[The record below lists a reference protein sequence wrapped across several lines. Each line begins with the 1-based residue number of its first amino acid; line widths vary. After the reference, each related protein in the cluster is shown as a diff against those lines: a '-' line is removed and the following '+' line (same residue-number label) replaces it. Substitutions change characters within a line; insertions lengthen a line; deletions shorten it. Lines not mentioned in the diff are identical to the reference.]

1 MVLSNSIE
9 KLKSISRRSVA
20 LAVLGCL
27 SAILLIAQSYQGGVR
42 GTVTDSTGAPVPN
55 AKVILTNDGTGE
67 ARSVLTNSEGGFDFE
82 IVVPTTY
89 TLTAEAPN
97 FKKFERKNIT
107 IGAQEHLTVDMQLTI
122 GTVSESVLVTEQVP
136 LVETSDAS
144 QGQVLDNQKLSD
156 LPNLGRNPF
165 MMAKLTE
172 TVVQV
177 GPPAYN
183 RMEDQSGSSMM
194 SISGGP
200 VRGNNYLVDGI
211 PITDFNNRAII
222 IPTLEGVQEVKI
234 QANTYDAEMAR
245 TGGGMINTLMK
256 SGTNDYHGTA
266 YGHIRRTS
274 MDANNFFAN
283 TGGLP
288 IADQPNTTWGASFG
302 GRIWV
307 PHVYDGKNKTFF
319 YLAVEHY
326 DDRSSDAASFGIP
339 TALERVGN
347 FSQSNGITVYQ
358 PGTQT
363 VANPNGTPYSGN
375 MIPQSALNP
384 VGLAIAAQYPNP
396 AFAPTSYGG
405 TDLDLTSSIKARAV
419 QYTAKLDED
428 FTSWW
433 RSSLSYLR
441 YYSLEPGDTW
451 WGESTQSGWRLLRR
465 VDATAINNLFT
476 INPTT
481 VLAVRLGENR
491 FPNFDYNSS
500 QGFNVSTLGFSSQ
513 FAGIVSPAAA
523 EFPAIN
529 MSTVQSLGDE
539 GDWDYYNENS
549 KSFSTAIDK
558 YIGKHSIKMGFD
570 YRYLDTFGS
579 GVTCPTGCYGFNT
592 GTPGTNSYTGS
603 DLGDL
608 LEGLP
613 FTRSM
618 DLNTNLS
625 DYTHYYG
632 LFIQDNFRV
641 SSKLTVNFGLRWER
655 EDGVQEKNNG
665 LVTGFNTTAVNPI
678 AAQVSGILPIGEIEY
693 AGQNGNP
700 TAVGDYYKNKLGPRA
715 GVAYSINSKTVIRGG
730 YGLFYAPQVYLGG
743 PFGAQGYT
751 SNTSYTGS
759 VNSLGQVVPTLGNP
773 FPTGLVQPVGN
784 ALGVLAGLGQSE
796 SIVEPQSKSPFV
808 QQYSVDIQ
816 RELGKGFA
824 LEVGYVGS
832 HSSHL
837 TLGTGGGGVDI
848 NALNPSYFT
857 SLGTTALNTP
867 VANPYYG
874 VITTGTISGATVPKS
889 FLLLPY
895 SAFSNIEY
903 IFDDQNHA
911 RYDSMIIKVQ
921 KRLSAGLTLLSVFTW
936 AKSYDG
942 SFGGV
947 NSSLNGDQGVPQN
960 PYDLGAEYSQ
970 SNFNAPL
977 RLATSISYELPIGK
991 GKWLLNNANKA
1002 EEYAFGGWSVNG
1014 VSVYQVGFPLPVY
1027 QDDSNSPYGYDGMR
1041 PNATGADPS
1050 TSGNPESRI
1059 YDYINPAAFSI
1070 APQGT
1075 FGNISRTIPE
1085 LSPGIKNWDLSV
1097 FKSVTFKERFK
1108 AQFRAEALNAF
1119 NSPQFY
1125 APVTDVSR
1133 GNFGQIT
1140 GQANFARQ
1148 LQMAIRFT
1156 F

>member
-1 MVLSNSIE
+1 MK
-9 KLKSISRRSVA
+9 KLKSLSRRA
-20 LAVLGCL
+20 LAFAVLGCL
-27 SAILLIAQSYQGGVR
+27 SAILLIGQSYQGSVR

-67 ARSVLTNSEGGFDFE
+67 ARSVLTNGDGGYDFE

-97 FKKFERKNIT
+97 FKKFERKNVT

-200 VRGNNYLVDGI
+200 VRGNNYLIDGI

-256 SGTNDYHGTA
+256 SGTNDFHGSA

-274 MDANNFFAN
+274 MDANNYFAN
-283 TGGLP
+283 AGGLP

-302 GRIWV
+302 GRVWI
-307 PHVYDGKNKTFF
+307 PKVYDGKNKTFF

-326 DDRSSDAASFGIP
+326 DDRSSDADSFRVP

-347 FSQSNGITVYQ
+347 FSASNGITVYA
-358 PGTQT
+358 PGTM
-363 VANPNGTPYSGN
+363 TPYPN
-375 MIPQSALNP
+375 NTIPASAINP
-384 VGLAIAAQYPNP
+384 VGLAAAAQYPNP
-396 AFAPTSYGG
+396 AYAPTTYAG

-419 QYTAKLDED
+419 QYTAKIDED

-433 RSSLSYLR
+433 RASLSYLR

-451 WGESTQSGWRLLRR
+451 WGESTESGWRLLRR
-465 VDATAINNLFT
+465 VDTTQLNNLFT

-481 VLAVRLGENR
+481 VLAVRYGQNR
-491 FPNFDYNSS
+491 FPNYDYNSS
-500 QGFNVSTLGFSSQ
+500 QFFNQSSLGFSSQ
-513 FAGIVSPAAA
+513 FNSLVNPALS
-523 EFPAIN
+523 EFPVFN
-529 MSTVQSLGDE
+529 MSTFYSLGDE
-539 GDWDYYNENS
+539 GDNDYYNENS
-549 KSFSTAIDK
+549 KNFSIAIDK
-558 YIGKHSIKMGFD
+558 YKGKHSIKIGFD
-570 YRYLDTFGS
+570 YRYLDTFGA
-579 GVTCPTGCYGFNT
+579 GINCPDGCYSFNT
-592 GTPGTNSYTGS
+592 NTPGTNSYTGS

-618 DLNTNLS
+618 DLAEKLS

-632 LFIQDNFRV
+632 AFVQDNYRV
-641 SSKLTVNFGLRWER
+641 TSKLTVNFGMRWER
-655 EDGVQEKNNG
+655 ELGVQEKNNG
-665 LVTGFNTTAVNPI
+665 LVVGFNTTAVNPI
-678 AAQVSGILPIGEIEY
+678 ASQVTGILPIGEIEY

-700 TAVGDYYKNKLGPRA
+700 TSVGNYYQNKLGPRA
-715 GVAYSINSKTVIRGG
+715 GLAYSINSKTVVRGG
-730 YGLFYAPQVYLGG
+730 YGLFYAPQVFLGG

-759 VNSLGQVVPTLGNP
+759 VNAAGQVVPTLTNP
-773 FPTGLVQPVGN
+773 FPTGLVLPDGN

-796 SIVEPQSKSPFV
+796 SIVDPQSKSPYV

-816 RELGKGFA
+816 RELGGGFA
-824 LEVGYVGS
+824 LEVGYIGS

-837 TLGTGGGGVDI
+837 TLGTGGGSVDI
-848 NALNPSYFT
+848 NALNPNYFT
-857 SLGTTALNTP
+857 SLGTSALNASVP
-867 VANPYYG
+867 NPYYG
-874 VITTGTISGATVPKS
+874 VITTGTISSATVPKS

-895 SAFSNIEY
+895 SAFSNIDLN
-903 IFDDQNHA
+903 FDDQNHA
-911 RYDSMIIKVQ
+911 RYDSMIVKVQ
-921 KRLSAGLTLLSVFTW
+921 KRFSHGLTLLSVFTW
-936 AKSYDG
+936 AKAYDG
-942 SFGGV
+942 SFAGV
-947 NSSLNGDQGVPQN
+947 GSSLNPSVYGAPQN

-970 SNFNAPL
+970 SQFNAPL
-977 RLATSISYELPIGK
+977 RWSTSISYDLPIGK
-991 GKWLLNNANKA
+991 GKWLLSNANRA
-1002 EEYAFGGWSVNG
+1002 EEYALGGWTINA
-1014 VSVYQVGFPLPVY
+1014 VSVYQTGFPLLIG
-1027 QDDSNSPYGYDGMR
+1027 QNDSNSAYGYEAMR
-1041 PNATGADPS
+1041 PNATGSDPS
-1050 TSGNPESRI
+1050 TSGSVESRI

-1075 FGNISRTIPE
+1075 FGDVGRTISE
-1085 LSPGIKNWDLSV
+1085 LGPGTKNWDLSI

-1119 NSPQFY
+1119 NSPQFTS
-1125 APVTDVSR
+1125 PQGNVSA
-1133 GNFGQIT
+1133 GNFGQIYN
-1140 GQANFARQ
+1140 QANFARQ
-1148 LQMAIRFT
+1148 LQLAIRFT